1 MSPIRHLGRASGS
14 KLKFPGWCGLC
25 AQPLQGLDRVR
36 EADLLERAPP
46 TLLYPGHPG
55 LPEASLPA
63 AASPACKR
71 GLKRHTLPSGWSV
84 WKTLCL

>member
-46 TLLYPGHPG
+46 PCFTQGT
-55 LPEASLPA
+55 
-63 AASPACKR
+63 PAC
-71 GLKRHTLPSGWSV
+71 LKRPFLLPLHRPA
-84 WKTLCL
+84 KED